1 MKHIIEKMP
10 IKAGEYDK
18 VPENYTG
25 AVYICPMHLEV
36 RDIEMVKRRVWFR
49 LLIRLSQVLLML

>member
-1 MKHIIEKMP
+1 MKHVTEKMP
-10 IKAGEYDK
+10 IKAGKYDK
-18 VPENYTG
+18 LPEKYTG
-25 AVYICPMHLEV
+25 TVYICPMHLEV

>member
-1 MKHIIEKMP
+1 MKHITEKMP
-10 IKAGEYDK
+10 IKAGKYDN

-25 AVYICPMHLEV
+25 TVYICPMHLEV

>member
-1 MKHIIEKMP
+1 MKHVTEKMP
-10 IKAGEYDK
+10 IKAGKYDK

-25 AVYICPMHLEV
+25 TVYICPMHLEV
-36 RDIEMVKRRVWFR
+36 REIEMVKRRVWFR

>member
-1 MKHIIEKMP
+1 MKHITVKMP
-10 IKAGEYDK
+10 IKAGKYDK

-25 AVYICPMHLEV
+25 IIYICPMHPEV

>member
-10 IKAGEYDK
+10 IKAGKYDK

-25 AVYICPMHLEV
+25 IIYICPMHPEV
-36 RDIEMVKRRVWFR
+36 RDVEMVKRRVWFR
-49 LLIRLSQVLLML
+49 LLI

>member
-1 MKHIIEKMP
+1 MKHITVKMP
-10 IKAGEYDK
+10 IKAGKYDK

-25 AVYICPMHLEV
+25 IIYICPMHPEV
-36 RDIEMVKRRVWFR
+36 RDIEMVKLLVWFR

>member
-1 MKHIIEKMP
+1 MKHITVKMP
-10 IKAGEYDK
+10 IKAGKYDK

-25 AVYICPMHLEV
+25 TVYICPMHPEV

-49 LLIRLSQVLLML
+49 LLI

>member
-25 AVYICPMHLEV
+25 TVYICPMHLEV

>member
-1 MKHIIEKMP
+1 MKHITEKMP
-10 IKAGEYDK
+10 IKAGKYDK
-18 VPENYTG
+18 LPEKYTG
-25 AVYICPMHLEV
+25 TVYICPMHLEV